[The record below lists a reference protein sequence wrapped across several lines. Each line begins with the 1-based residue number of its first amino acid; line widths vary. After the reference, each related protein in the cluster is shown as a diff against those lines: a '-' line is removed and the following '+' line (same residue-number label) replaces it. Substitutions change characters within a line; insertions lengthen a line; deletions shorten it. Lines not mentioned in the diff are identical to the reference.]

1 MSRQKFKIAAAAAC
15 ILLSGA
21 ALAQSA
27 GVQRATQGAA
37 DAVTSPVRIVDGVRE
52 DTRAHGAIGVV
63 TGTVKG
69 SAQAAG
75 QLVTGAANVGVGV
88 VEVLVSPFTRR

>member
-1 MSRQKFKIAAAAAC
+1 MSRQKCKIAAAAAC
-15 ILLSGA
+15 VLLSSP

-27 GVQRATQGAA
+27 GIQRATQGAA
-37 DAVTSPVRIVDGVRE
+37 DAVTSPVRIVDGIRE
-52 DTRAHGAIGVV
+52 ETRTHGAVGVV
-63 TGTVKG
+63 TGTIKG

-88 VEVLVSPFTRR
+88 VEVLVSPFTRQ

>member
-1 MSRQKFKIAAAAAC
+1 MNLSKFAAIAVFAAA
-15 ILLSGA
+15 SGA
-21 ALAQSA
+21 ASAQSA
-27 GVQRATQGAA
+27 GVHRATQGAA

-52 DTRAHGAIGVV
+52 DTRALGPVGVV

>member
-1 MSRQKFKIAAAAAC
+1 MLA
-15 ILLSGA
+15 SGTA
-21 ALAQSA
+21 FAQSA

-37 DAVTSPVRIVDGVRE
+37 DAVTSPVRIVDGVRDE
-52 DTRAHGAIGVV
+52 TRVHGAIGVV

-69 SAQAAG
+69 SAQAAA